1 MATTSNTLH
10 LPDNINPLS
19 PNGFTFS
26 ITKLPN
32 VSFFCQR
39 VTVPNISLPAIEQMN
54 PFSNR
59 PIPGEIMQFS
69 ELSVQ
74 FLIDEE
80 MRNYTSIFNWMVAL
94 GFPQSHDQYKSFVN
108 VQNDGLYTELA
119 KNYSDGTLGILD
131 SHNRAIRAFKFY
143 DLFPISLDAVQFEST
158 AMDVN
163 YVLGNATF
171 RYNYFTIDTQ
181 N

>member
-1 MATTSNTLH
+1 MATSTTLS
-10 LPDNINPLS
+10 LPENINPLS

-39 VTVPNISLPAIEQMN
+39 VTLPNIQLASVDQMT

-59 PIPGEIMQFS
+59 ALPGDIMTFS

-80 MRNYTSIFNWMVAL
+80 LKNYQSIFEWMVAL
-94 GFPQSHDQYKSFVN
+94 GFPESHDQYKAFVN
-108 VQNDGLYTELA
+108 VQQDTMYTELA
-119 KNYSDGTLGILD
+119 KNYSDATLGILD
-131 SHNRAIRAFKFY
+131 SHNTTVKSFVFY
-143 DLFPISLDAVQFEST
+143 DLFPVSLDAIQFEST

-171 RYNYFTIDTQ
+171 RYSYFKMNSDV
-181 N
+181 

>member
-1 MATTSNTLH
+1 MTTLH
-10 LPDNINPLS
+10 LPENINPLS

-39 VTVPNISLPAIEQMN
+39 VTLPNIMLPAIDQMN

-59 PIPGEIMQFS
+59 PIPGEIMTFA

-74 FLIDEE
+74 FLIDEQ
-80 MRNYTSIFNWMVAL
+80 MLNYTSIFNWMVAL
-94 GFPQSHDQYKSFVN
+94 GFPESYDQYKAFTN
-108 VQNDGLYTELA
+108 VQKNSVYTELA
-119 KNYSDGTLGILD
+119 KNFSDATLGILD
-131 SHNRAIRAFKFY
+131 SHNNTTKQFKFF
-143 DLFPISLDAVQFEST
+143 DLFPMSLDAIQFEST

-171 RYNYFTIDTQ
+171 RYSYFTIDD
-181 N
+181 NL

>member
-1 MATTSNTLH
+1 MPTSTTLS
-10 LPDNINPLS
+10 LPENINPLS

-39 VTVPNISLPAIEQMN
+39 VTLPNIQLASVDQMT

-59 PIPGEIMQFS
+59 ALPGDIMTFS

-74 FLIDEE
+74 FLIDETLQ
-80 MRNYTSIFNWMVAL
+80 NYESIFNWMVAL
-94 GFPQSHDQYKSFVN
+94 GFPESHDQYKNFVGTQDRL
-108 VQNDGLYTELA
+108 VYSEMA
-119 KNYSDGTLGILD
+119 KNYSDGTLSILD
-131 SHNRAIRAFKFY
+131 SHNNAIKTFKFN
-143 DLFPISLDAVQFEST
+143 DMFPISLDAIQFEST

-171 RYNYFTIDTQ
+171 RYSYFTIDSNT
-181 N
+181 